1 MSPKMFRMQV
11 ARYSCRSAVMPS
23 KFLHARMSTS
33 RGWPSSHSEISVSVS
48 CAGDRRPGGRG
59 PPRLPQGPPSRAPGP
74 GSGPNKPRQG
84 LGLSSRDTAARVAAG
99 SLPPLWRA
107 ARVCAWACV
116 CPPAGTACANV
127 GAGSCRGTAPAG
139 RCRAERRPR
148 DGRSRPQSPAGRRT
162 LRAGC
167 SGRRPVT
174 PRLHRDPASGR
185 ENALKTNRGP
195 TSSTTRRPRGPGA
208 QSRGVGRGCPWVPVP
223 RPPPTSTSA
232 VVYTMC
238 TKCRFRAEPPGM
250 CATRRSR

>member
-1 MSPKMFRMQV
+1 MASPAPQGGGVWGARCLTPRGHSMSPKMFRMQV

-59 PPRLPQGPPSRAPGP
+59 PPCLPQGPPSRAPGP

-116 CPPAGTACANV
+116 CMRGHACAL
-127 GAGSCRGTAPAG
+127 RQAP
-139 RCRAERRPR
+139 RV
-148 DGRSRPQSPAGRRT
+148 QT
-162 LRAGC
+162 W
-167 SGRRPVT
+167 
-174 PRLHRDPASGR
+174 
-185 ENALKTNRGP
+185 
-195 TSSTTRRPRGPGA
+195 GPGA
-208 QSRGVGRGCPWVPVP
+208 AGALPLPAGAVQSDVPGTAAP
-223 RPPPTSTSA
+223 DPKA
-232 VVYTMC
+232 LQG
-238 TKCRFRAEPPGM
+238 AGH
-250 CATRRSR
+250 